1 MSRVKGY
8 SIGNGRGS
16 GRCVIDVL
24 ETGMTGDVSGDHSRW
39 VLGCRLHLF
48 RSRSGLILV
57 IIIVSFSIEV
67 LGAFMFVR
75 RAVLIF
81 MSTYSK

>member
-8 SIGNGRGS
+8 SIRNGRGG

-24 ETGMTGDVSGDHSRW
+24 ETGMTGDVSGNYGRC
-39 VLGCRLHLF
+39 VLGCRLRLF

-57 IIIVSFSIEV
+57 IIIVPFSIEV
-67 LGAFMFVR
+67 LRAFVFVR

-81 MSTYSK
+81 MSTYFK